1 MVKRQQNNNY
11 IEMDSIKVIL
21 TGATGMVGEGVLMEC
36 LENPNVSEILSVSRK
51 PSGKKHAKL
60 KEYIVSD
67 FLKIDL
73 NDDNFKGYDAVFFC
87 AGISSVGMN
96 EEDYTKITYDTTLH
110 FAKAVLS
117 QNPEMVFNYVSGAS
131 TDKTESGKMMWA
143 RVKGRTENALKKLG
157 FRGEYNFRPGFMKP
171 VDGQENVKWFFKP
184 LIWIFPIVLPSKSLT
199 LQEVGKAM
207 INAVQKGYPTSILEI
222 KDIKNLAI

>member
-1 MVKRQQNNNY
+1 M
-11 IEMDSIKVIL
+11 SPIKIIL

-67 FLKIDL
+67 FLQIDL
-73 NDDNFKGYDAVFFC
+73 NDENFKGYDAVFFC

-110 FAKAVLS
+110 FAKAALN
-117 QNPEMVFNYVSGAS
+117 QNPNMVFNYVSGVY
-131 TDKTESGKMMWA
+131 TDKTESGKIMWA

-171 VDGQENVKWFFKP
+171 VEGQKNVKWFFKP
-184 LIWIFPIVLPSKSLT
+184 LIWFFPIFLPSKSLS
-199 LQEVGKAM
+199 LHDVGRAM
-207 INAVQKGYPTSILEI
+207 IHAVQKGYPTSVLEI

>member
-1 MVKRQQNNNY
+1 M
-11 IEMDSIKVIL
+11 SPIKIIL

-67 FLKIDL
+67 FLQIDL
-73 NDDNFKGYDAVFFC
+73 NDENFKGYDAVFFC

-110 FAKAVLS
+110 FAKAALN
-117 QNPEMVFNYVSGAS
+117 QNPNMVFNYVSGAH
-131 TDKTESGKMMWA
+131 TDKTESGKIMWA

-171 VDGQENVKWFFKP
+171 VEGQENVKWFFKP
-184 LIWIFPIVLPSKSLT
+184 LIWFFPVFLPSKSLS
-199 LQEVGKAM
+199 LHDVGRAM
-207 INAVQKGYPTSILEI
+207 IHAVQKGYPTSVLEI